1 MAIGREREAH
11 GWFGCVWL
19 ASHRGFEAETEIII
33 LATCSHPMA
42 RARMKRKREASPDE
56 VGQKKMLQVLEE
68 WVGIY

>member
-1 MAIGREREAH
+1 M
-11 GWFGCVWL
+11 VWL
-19 ASHRGFEAETEIII
+19 CLVGLPHGFEAETEIII

-42 RARMKRKREASPDE
+42 RARMKRKREDE